1 MLPFAPTWLIDVKVW
16 EVVVEVAVEVAVVA
30 KVVEVAE
37 VAEAVMHRRLIALSS
52 AMRRTTA

>member
-16 EVVVEVAVEVAVVA
+16 EVVVEVAVEVVVVA

-52 AMRRTTA
+52 AMRRTMA

>member
-16 EVVVEVAVEVAVVA
+16 EVVVEVVVVA

-52 AMRRTTA
+52 AMRRTMA

>member
-30 KVVEVAE
+30 KVVEVVE